1 MQWYFKVLHEYA
13 NFAGRARRTEFW
25 MFVLVSFGISVVLAI
40 IDSVVGLQLGVGV
53 GVLRGLYWLAVLIPS
68 IAVGARRL
76 HDTGRSA
83 WWLLLSLIPLVGT
96 IVLIV
101 FWASEGTPTVN
112 VYGPN
117 PKQMATSHRPTPPV
131 PA

>member
-1 MQWYFKVLHEYA
+1 MQWYLKVLREYA
-13 NFAGRARRTEFW
+13 NFAGRARRIEFW

-40 IDSVVGLQLGVGV
+40 IDSVVGLQLGVGM
-53 GVLRGLYWLAVLIPS
+53 GVLGGLYWLAVLIPS

-76 HDTGRSA
+76 HDTGRSG

-112 VYGPN
+112 AYGPN
-117 PKQMATSHRPTPPV
+117 PEQMATSDWPAPPV